1 MTYRIVHHGQ
11 PIGTS
16 NLEFRDSAQTIAFGR
31 FIPLPAYAAVRP
43 VFLRFTAAQHESGQA
58 PDQQAIAD
66 YFTARDGLELAL
78 QTEEG
83 VPVETA
89 YIHIVDWGPSHEDE
103 LEVEVQVLD
112 MGFWSPESV

>member
-1 MTYRIVHHGQ
+1 MTYRIVRHGQ

-16 NLEFRDSAQTIAFGR
+16 KLEFRDSAQAIAFGR
-31 FIPLPAYAAVRP
+31 FFPLPAYAAVRP

-58 PDQQAIAD
+58 ADQQAIAD
-66 YFTARDGLELAL
+66 YYAARDSLKLAL

-89 YIHIVDWGPSHEDE
+89 YIHIVDWGPGHEDE
-103 LEVEVQVLD
+103 MEAEVQVLD
-112 MGFWSPESV
+112 TGFWSLESV